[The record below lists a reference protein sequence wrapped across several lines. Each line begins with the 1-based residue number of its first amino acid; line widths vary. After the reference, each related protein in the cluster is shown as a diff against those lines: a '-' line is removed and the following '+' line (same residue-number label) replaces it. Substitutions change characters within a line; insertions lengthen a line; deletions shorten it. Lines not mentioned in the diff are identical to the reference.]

1 LSSIYIKFSGLDEN
15 SGVIFLQFATDETLL
30 QIDKST
36 IHGFFPSQ
44 YNTHD
49 VEKLIPL
56 MAEFGHQML
65 NQQAAINKN
74 KFSQEQVAKF
84 NQLMGTTQVVPINSS
99 LSQITTAQA
108 NQYDLESSQ
117 NVNGQVDQMRNIVLE
132 ILAEEGLILGK
143 VK

>member
-1 LSSIYIKFSGLDEN
+1 MSSIYIKFSGLDEN